1 MNRMVW
7 DTANISA
14 VVQGRGILSKASLG
28 LQSERVWLERK
39 KKKRQRGRKG
49 ERNER
54 KRGREKEMKGKDR
67 MVWHLKECIRLNL
80 KKPFVTHG
88 T

>member
-7 DTANISA
+7 YTANISA

-39 KKKRQRGRKG
+39 KKKKG
-49 ERNER
+49 KEEE
-54 KRGREKEMKGKDR
+54 REKEMKGKEEGR
-67 MVWHLKECIRLNL
+67 
-80 KKPFVTHG
+80 KK
-88 T
+88 

>member
-39 KKKRQRGRKG
+39 KKKKAKRKKGRK
-49 ERNER
+49 
-54 KRGREKEMKGKDR
+54 K
-67 MVWHLKECIRLNL
+67 
-80 KKPFVTHG
+80 
-88 T
+88 